1 MRCSDAA
8 IAQPMLALRFEDI
21 DRKDGARRVAK
32 PIQLPSMPRG
42 LTADWLTGAL
52 RQAGFL
58 PGGVRI
64 GKVAREQIGDG
75 AGMMSELARLRLAYE
90 GNGAQLTG
98 TIVAKF
104 PSRNPTNREIA
115 MAYNLYEREVRYF
128 AELDSRT
135 TAYSPKTFVS
145 AIQGDNFLILMEDM
159 ADYRVGDQVAGADLA
174 DTQAMIDELAK
185 LHAAFWNQVDD
196 LAWVPHIANSYHAA
210 NMGVLAKVGW
220 PNMVKIFADHIDSAI
235 AAKGDAFLA
244 ALPRLQGAMDAGPIT
259 LLHGD
264 FRMENVFFGT
274 ARQHQPVAIIDW
286 QGPLLGKGVVDV
298 ALMLGQSTQV
308 EVRRAQQRGLVE
320 RYARQLKALGVEDY
334 GVARA
339 WDDCQ
344 LALLYN
350 WVYVAVV
357 AGALDASNERAF
369 AWMSQ
374 MVARQSAVTL
384 DLDLFR
390 LLP

>member
-1 MRCSDAA
+1 MTES
-8 IAQPMLALRFEDI
+8 IELPPMPE
-21 DRKDGARRVAK
+21 
-32 PIQLPSMPRG
+32 G
-42 LTADWLTGAL
+42 LTADWLTEAL

-58 PGGVRI
+58 PPGARIDGVEL
-64 GKVAREQIGDG
+64 EQVGDG
-75 AGMMSELARLRLAYE
+75 AGMMSDLARLRLSYR
-90 GNGAQLTG
+90 GGGGQLPSSL
-98 TIVAKF
+98 VAKF
-104 PSRNPTNREIA
+104 PSRNPTNRAIA

-128 AELDSRT
+128 AELDALTS
-135 TAYSPKTFVS
+135 AHSPQTLIS

-159 ADYRVGDQVAGADLA
+159 AGYRVGDQAAGADLT
-174 DTQAMIDELAK
+174 DSQAMIDELAK

-196 LAWVPHIANSYHAA
+196 LDWVPHIANSYHAA
-210 NMGVLAKVGW
+210 NMDALAKTGW
-220 PNMVKIFADHIDSAI
+220 PNMVKLFAAHIDPAV
-235 AAKGDAFLA
+235 AAKGDAFMA
-244 ALPRLQGAMDAGPIT
+244 ALPQLQNAMDASPIT

-274 ARQHQPVAIIDW
+274 ARQHRPVALIDW

-298 ALMLGQSTQV
+298 ALMLGQSTRV
-308 EVRRAQQRGLVE
+308 EVRRAHQRALVE
-320 RYARQLKALGVEDY
+320 SYARQLGELGVEGY
-334 GVARA
+334 GSERA

-374 MVARQSAVTL
+374 MVARQSAATL